1 MVTDGRLAETDPI
14 CGISKQA
21 SERQDIVQ
29 LLPGFPA
36 PCTRRPHR
44 SGTTANKID

>member
-1 MVTDGRLAETDPI
+1 MVTDGRLAETDPT

-36 PCTRRPHR
+36 LRARRARR
-44 SGTTANKID
+44 SGTPADKID